1 MLKNIIRKIF
11 KKKRIIL
18 QRASKEEDINYSVE
32 MTKELER
39 IVKRSG
45 YKIRHLGPY
54 SAVGYMNDE
63 HGRFTLNPYRMNG
76 AEASKKEYPHITA
89 EEYLKKYSQQ

>member
-32 MTKELER
+32 MTKELED
-39 IVKRSG
+39 VLPEVA
-45 YKIRHLGPY
+45 H
-54 SAVGYMNDE
+54 
-63 HGRFTLNPYRMNG
+63 
-76 AEASKKEYPHITA
+76 
-89 EEYLKKYSQQ
+89 EE